1 MEKRGMMLYLWLSLF
16 TMFVSFFSII
26 LFNYVGAD
34 IKAVRSLYLTSRKHF
49 DYRSIAMVL
58 AEMYKETGRTNGNYI
73 TNLAGVR
80 YNIDYRIRRLT
91 DTDIM
96 VELIK
101 NNEVVGRSIVRIKN
115 KFDNLALITTDDNVN
130 LQGSDYYSS
139 GWIMGNRVN
148 VQGGSNGKKVLSWG
162 VIRPDTIVNGK
173 GGFNEENLKELR
185 KYADFASYGDYRQV
199 LFSYYNQLYDQI
211 SNMAK
216 NYNGMENYYNVNRI
230 SPNHPHNFIQLTPSG
245 ILYIKRTNLYQKIVL
260 RFNNFVNNQW
270 IDIYGLDYSNN
281 LIFIGEFDYYD
292 NVARTVSYGTI
303 LISNDPDIM
312 NPNGYSPTN
321 ANYLFYPDYY
331 LYSSCLGYQYGD
343 PTVDTI
349 IRFPRQIKP
358 VMIIYSEM
366 PIDIV
371 GFSNT
376 TPQSKI
382 SQQIMIITKEIVTIQ
397 DDLFYLRFNEYEF
410 IYTFRSISM
419 YNYRQP
425 DPLFTVLAQEIVF
438 DSVWPDVYSAYPT
451 MCDSYTGPDF
461 VVVGDYIAM
470 FDSNSRISWVSGYA
484 SNFYIFGSLQGANLD
499 ILNANIGKYFV
510 SDNRLTTKDPNIKL
524 VPNLTTDSLY
534 LNTLTPVFTEVIK

>member
-1 MEKRGMMLYLWLSLF
+1 MCKG
-16 TMFVSFFSII
+16 
-26 LFNYVGAD
+26 
-34 IKAVRSLYLTSRKHF
+34 
-49 DYRSIAMVL
+49 
-58 AEMYKETGRTNGNYI
+58 
-73 TNLAGVR
+73 GV
-80 YNIDYRIRRLT
+80 Y
-91 DTDIM
+91 
-96 VELIK
+96 
-101 NNEVVGRSIVRIKN
+101 
-115 KFDNLALITTDDNVN
+115 
-130 LQGSDYYSS
+130 
-139 GWIMGNRVN
+139 
-148 VQGGSNGKKVLSWG
+148 SNGKRVLSWG

-199 LFSYYNQLYDQI
+199 LFSYYNQLYDQM

-260 RFNNFVNNQW
+260 RMIGSIDYQE
-270 IDIYGLDYSNN
+270 IDIMGLDYGGRVIN
-281 LIFIGEFDYYD
+281 LARFSFYD
-292 NVARTVSYGTI
+292 SGGNRVPLAYSVSVPYGSV
-303 LISNDPDIM
+303 LISNQQEIM
-312 NPNGYSPTN
+312 NANGNFISLRTTDAIYN
-321 ANYLFYPDYY
+321 FYPNYYY
-331 LYSSCLGYQYGD
+331 LYLSCNGN
-343 PTVDTI
+343 PNVDTV

-438 DSVWPDVYSAYPT
+438 DSVWPDFYSAYPT